1 MPATPAPT
9 ELAPRPLGRTGL
21 HVTPI
26 CVGCAP
32 LADMPDTFGYGVPEE
47 QARAVLRRVFEGPFN
62 FLDTAAAYGDGE
74 SERRI
79 GLVLRELGGTPP
91 GFVVGTKADRDLAT
105 RDFSGDQAR
114 RSVERSLRLLGLDQ
128 LQLVFLH
135 DPEYAVQ
142 PFEAIM
148 APGGAV
154 EALLRLKEQGVIQ
167 HVGIAGGPID
177 VLIRYVQTGS
187 FEAVITHNR
196 YTLLH
201 QGAARLFD
209 VASRAGVAVL
219 NAAPYAS
226 GLLAKGPAAYPRY
239 AYHDAPPDVLD
250 RARRMAEL
258 CSEHGVPLAAAAL
271 QFSLRDPRVGSTI
284 VGMSRPERVAETL
297 RLATQPIPDT
307 LWPQLEALGGL
318 AEDPQS
324 DPAAALRSAGRPAPQ
339 RS

>member
-1 MPATPAPT
+1 MTESSAPGQ
-9 ELAPRPLGRTGL
+9 LAPRPLGRTGL
-21 HVTPI
+21 QVTPI
-26 CVGCAP
+26 CIGCAP
-32 LADMPDTFGYGVPEE
+32 LADMPDTCGYSVSEE
-47 QARAVLRRVFEGPFN
+47 QARAVLRRVFEGPFT

-79 GLVLRELGGTPP
+79 GLVLRELGGVPA

-114 RSVERSLRLLGLDQ
+114 RSVERSLRLLGLER
-128 LQLVFLH
+128 LPLVFLH

-154 EALLRLKEQGVIQ
+154 DALLRLKEQGVIE

-177 VLIRYVQTGS
+177 VLIRYVESGR

-201 QGAARLFD
+201 RGAAALFD
-209 VASRAGVAVL
+209 VATRAGVAVL

-239 AYHDAPPDVLD
+239 AYHDAPADVLE
-250 RARRMAEL
+250 RARRMAGL
-258 CSEHGVPLAAAAL
+258 CSEYGVPLAAAAL

-284 VGMSRPERVAETL
+284 VGMSRPERVDETL
-297 RLATQPIPDT
+297 RLAVHPIPEE
-307 LWPQLEALGGL
+307 LWPRLEGLGDIP
-318 AEDPQS
+318 EDPQS
-324 DPAAALRSAGRPAPQ
+324 DPEAALRSAGRPSRA
-339 RS
+339 S

>member
-1 MPATPAPT
+1 MPAT
-9 ELAPRPLGRTGL
+9 ELSSRPLGRTGL
-21 HVTPI
+21 RVTPI
-26 CVGCAP
+26 CIGCAP
-32 LADMPDTFGYGVPEE
+32 IGDMPDTFGYGVSEE
-47 QARAVLRRVFEGPFN
+47 QARSLLRRVVEGPFN

-79 GLVLRELGGTPP
+79 GLVLRELGGIPA

-114 RSVERSLRLLGLDQ
+114 RSVERSQRLLGLDR

-148 APGGAV
+148 ATGGPV
-154 EALLRLKEQGVIQ
+154 DALLRLREQGVIE

-177 VLIRYVQTGS
+177 VLIRYVETGS

-209 VASRAGVAVL
+209 VAGRAGVAVL

-239 AYHDAPPDVLD
+239 AYQDASADVLA
-250 RARRMAEL
+250 RARRMAKL
-258 CSEHGVPLAAAAL
+258 CDDYGVPLAAAAL
-271 QFSLRDPRVGSTI
+271 QFSLRDSRVGSTI
-284 VGMSRPERVAETL
+284 VGMSRAERVADTL
-297 RLATQPIPDT
+297 RLATHPIPDT
-307 LWPQLEALGGL
+307 LWPQVEVLGRL
-318 AEDPQS
+318 SEDPQS
-324 DPAAALRSAGRPAPQ
+324 DPQAALRSAGRAA
-339 RS
+339 RAS

>member
-1 MPATPAPT
+1 MT
-9 ELAPRPLGRTGL
+9 ESFASTQLAPRPLGRTGL

-26 CVGCAP
+26 CLGCAP
-32 LADMPDTFGYGVPEE
+32 LGDMPDTFGYGVSED
-47 QARAVLRRVFEGPFN
+47 QARAVLRRAFEGPFN

-79 GLVLRELGGTPP
+79 GLVLRELGGVPD

-114 RSVERSLRLLGLDQ
+114 RSVERSLRLLGLDR
-128 LQLVFLH
+128 LPLVFLH
-135 DPEYAVQ
+135 DPEYALQ

-154 EALLRLKEQGVIQ
+154 DALLRLKEEGVIE

-177 VLIRYVQTGS
+177 LLIRYVETGR
-187 FEAVITHNR
+187 FEAVISHNR

-201 QGAARLFD
+201 QGAAALFD

-239 AYHDAPPDVLD
+239 AYHEAPADVLD
-250 RARRMAEL
+250 RARRMAEV
-258 CSEHGVPLAAAAL
+258 CSDYGVPLAAAAL
-271 QFSLRDPRVGSTI
+271 QFSLRDPRISSTI
-284 VGMSRPERVAETL
+284 VGMSRPERVDETL
-297 RLATQPIPDT
+297 RLAAHPIPEQ
-307 LWPQLEALGGL
+307 LWPRLEALGDL
-318 AEDPQS
+318 TEDPQC
-324 DPAAALRSAGRPAPQ
+324 DVEAALRSAGRPA
-339 RS
+339 RAS

>member
-1 MPATPAPT
+1 
-9 ELAPRPLGRTGL
+9 
-21 HVTPI
+21 
-26 CVGCAP
+26 
-32 LADMPDTFGYGVPEE
+32 MPDTFGYGVPED
-47 QARAVLRRVFEGPFN
+47 QARALLRRVFEGPFN

-79 GLVLRELGGTPP
+79 GLVLRELGGIPA
-91 GFVVGTKADRDLAT
+91 GFVLGTKADRDLST

-114 RSVERSLRLLGLDQ
+114 RSVERSLRLLGLDR

-148 APGGAV
+148 ATGGPV
-154 EALLRLKEQGVIQ
+154 DALLRLKEQRVIE

-177 VLIRYVQTGS
+177 LLIRYVETGS

-201 QGAARLFD
+201 HGAATLFD
-209 VASRAGVAVL
+209 VATPAGVAVL
-219 NAAPYAS
+219 NGAPYAS
-226 GLLAKGPAAYPRY
+226 GLLAKGPTAYPRY
-239 AYHDAPPDVLD
+239 AYQDAPAAVLD

-258 CSEHGVPLAAAAL
+258 CDEHGVPLAAAAL

-284 VGMSRPERVAETL
+284 VGMSRAERVDDTL
-297 RLATQPIPDT
+297 RLATYPIPDA
-307 LWPQLEALGGL
+307 LWPRLEALGGL
-318 AEDPQS
+318 VEDPQS
-324 DPAAALRSAGRPAPQ
+324 DAEAALRSGGAAREPT
-339 RS
+339 R

>member
-1 MPATPAPT
+1 MTFVSA
-9 ELAPRPLGRTGL
+9 RPLGRTQL
-21 HVTPI
+21 HVAPI

-32 LADMPDTFGYGVPEE
+32 IGDMPDTFGYGVSEE
-47 QARAVLRRVFEGPFN
+47 QARSLLRRVFEGPFN

-79 GLVLRELGGTPP
+79 GLVLRELGGIPA

-114 RSVERSLRLLGLDQ
+114 RSVERSLRLLGLDR

-148 APGGAV
+148 ATGGPV
-154 EALLRLKEQGVIQ
+154 DALLRLKQQGVIE

-177 VLIRYVQTGS
+177 LLIRYVETGS

-201 QGAARLFD
+201 QGAAKLFD

-239 AYHDAPPDVLD
+239 AYQDASADVLD

-258 CSEHGVPLAAAAL
+258 CDDYGVPLAAAAL

-284 VGMSRPERVAETL
+284 VGMSRAERVDDTL
-297 RLATQPIPDT
+297 RLATHPIPDT

-318 AEDPQS
+318 SEDPQS
-324 DPAAALRSAGRPAPQ
+324 DAQAALRSAGRPA
-339 RS
+339 RAS